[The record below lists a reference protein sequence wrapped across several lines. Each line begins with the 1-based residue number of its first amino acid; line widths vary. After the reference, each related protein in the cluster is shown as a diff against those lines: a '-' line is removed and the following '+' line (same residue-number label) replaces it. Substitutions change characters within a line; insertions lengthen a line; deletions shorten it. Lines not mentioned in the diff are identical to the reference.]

1 MARKINT
8 SVNIIRDS
16 GKDINYIPTQNAI
29 KTVKLIANDFKKGLR
44 SFNIIGSYGTGKSS
58 FLWALQTSLKN
69 EKSIF
74 DLNILQNQ
82 KNDVIAIIGE
92 YGSLFESMCNE
103 LEITNKER
111 NIKVLLNSIKLK
123 HSSIK

>member
-16 GKDINYIPTQNAI
+16 GKDINYIPTHNAI
-29 KTVKLIANDFKKGLR
+29 KTVNLISNDFKKGLR

-69 EKSIF
+69 DKSIF
-74 DLNILQNQ
+74 DLNIFQNQ
-82 KNDVIAIIGE
+82 KMSFILVKT
-92 YGSLFESMCNE
+92 L
-103 LEITNKER
+103 
-111 NIKVLLNSIKLK
+111 
-123 HSSIK
+123 

>member
-29 KTVKLIANDFKKGLR
+29 NTVKLICNDFKKGLR

-74 DLNILQNQ
+74 DINIL
-82 KNDVIAIIGE
+82 
-92 YGSLFESMCNE
+92 
-103 LEITNKER
+103 
-111 NIKVLLNSIKLK
+111 KVLCFVCNLLSLLLSHLSNSK
-123 HSSIK
+123 STNNESQ